1 MQRTSSSVLSQHEA
15 APILLELRSN
25 LTCPV
30 LRPPRMPVLSSLES
44 IYTSSD
50 ASTSKHSQA
59 DRLQGIISKEPTDAN
74 VLEISSMTHNE

>member
-1 MQRTSSSVLSQHEA
+1 
-15 APILLELRSN
+15 
-25 LTCPV
+25 
-30 LRPPRMPVLSSLES
+30 MPVLSSLES